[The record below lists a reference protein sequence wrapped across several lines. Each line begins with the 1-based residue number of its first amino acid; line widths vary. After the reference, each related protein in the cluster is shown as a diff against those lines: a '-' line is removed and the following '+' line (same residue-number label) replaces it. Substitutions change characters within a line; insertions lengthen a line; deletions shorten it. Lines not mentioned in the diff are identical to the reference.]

1 MRLWTRLIGL
11 FTVLAILAAPA
22 RAHLMVAQ
30 HGTLN
35 FVDNA
40 AFMVA
45 SIPISAFADI
55 DEDADGDV
63 TMYEFNRNR
72 EAVLSALKDSIFLTD
87 GEGRLELQGI
97 LLSPVTQHDRSP
109 HLITD
114 LTVMGRFNLRDEASA
129 LSFENRLYG
138 DKASQ
143 QTMNMS
149 ATRRTDGYNTE
160 FVLTPANPARVFF
173 LNTSQGSSLAQ
184 SAMVP
189 FAL

>member
-1 MRLWTRLIGL
+1 MCLWSRLIGS
-11 FTVLAILAAPA
+11 FAVLAILATPA

-55 DEDADGDV
+55 DEDADGNV
-63 TMYEFNRNR
+63 TMFEFNRSR
-72 EAVLSALKDSIFLTD
+72 EAILLALKDSVFLTD
-87 GEGRLELQGI
+87 GGGRLDLQGI
-97 LLSPVTQHDRSP
+97 LLSPVTQHDGSP
-109 HLITD
+109 ELITD
-114 LTVMGRFNLRDEASA
+114 LTVMGRFNLRDETSA

-138 DKASQ
+138 DKPSQ
-143 QTMNMS
+143 QTLNMS
-149 ATRRTDGYNTE
+149 ATRRIDGYNTE

-184 SAMVP
+184 SAMTQVD
-189 FAL
+189 L